1 MSVRKSLSR
10 SYLPHKLLLALVVAF
25 LYVPIL
31 YIVLISFNEST
42 LFPFPFEFTAA
53 HYRDLLNSAEYFH
66 ALRNSL
72 FIGLGSAVLSMVF
85 GASAAWA
92 VVRQNVRYRSLV
104 LGVLLLP
111 LVLPKLIIGLADSVL
126 YAAVLPIPSGV
137 LAASLTQAVYG
148 ISFGVLI
155 MLAQMSR
162 YPSQLDE
169 AAKTYGANTFQ
180 RVREVVI
187 PIIWPGLLGAF
198 LIPFIIAFN
207 NFTLTFYTVGAT
219 TTLPTTTWGQLR
231 HGIRPAL
238 FSLSAGIVIF
248 SLAIILVLF
257 FVLRHLWTE

>member
-1 MSVRKSLSR
+1 MKRTLLGT
-10 SYLPHKLLLALVVAF
+10 YLPHKLLLVLVVAF
-25 LYVPIL
+25 LYVPIG
-31 YIVLISFNEST
+31 YIVLISFNQST
-42 LFPFPFEFTAA
+42 LFPFPFEFTLS
-53 HYRDLLNSAEYFH
+53 HYRELLNSREYFS

-72 FIGLGSAVLSMVF
+72 FIGLGSAVLSMVL

-111 LVLPKLIIGLADSVL
+111 LVLPKLVIALADSVL

-137 LAASLTQAVYG
+137 VAAALTQAVYG

-169 AAKTYGANTFQ
+169 AAKTYGADTFQ
-180 RVREVVI
+180 RVREVVL

-231 HGIRPAL
+231 HGIQPAL
-238 FSLSAGIVIF
+238 FSLSAAIVIF
-248 SLAIILVLF
+248 SLVVILGLF
-257 FVLRHLWTE
+257 FVLRHIWTE